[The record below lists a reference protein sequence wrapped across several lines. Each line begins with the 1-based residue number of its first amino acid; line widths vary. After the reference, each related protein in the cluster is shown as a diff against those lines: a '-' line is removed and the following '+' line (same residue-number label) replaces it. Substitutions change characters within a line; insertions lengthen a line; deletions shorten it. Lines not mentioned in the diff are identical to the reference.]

1 MIKIGVNPSN
11 IRVYA
16 IFMQYL
22 KIVKNY
28 NLKILDKFL

>member
-1 MIKIGVNPSN
+1 MIKNGVNPSN
-11 IRVYA
+11 IRGCA

-28 NLKILDKFL
+28 NL